1 MPLWEETCRGHREH
15 EIAFSW
21 ILTYGT
27 VLQQVAVLVVQQQV
41 RDRYKLVIR
50 RAEIKSNRRTDAIPL
65 CGVLSPARAPWLLL
79 STSSCLWHLLPH
91 RPTVQP
97 FSAQGGDN
105 RDDVGV
111 PDATSQAVWASCE
124 IEVAEERYETLLTR
138 FVAMKARC

>member
-27 VLQQVAVLVVQQQV
+27 VRQQVAVLVVQQQV

-79 STSSCLWHLLPH
+79 SASSCLWHLLPH

-105 RDDVGV
+105 REMWAYLTQPPKLYGQVV
-111 PDATSQAVWASCE
+111 RLKSQKKG
-124 IEVAEERYETLLTR
+124 TR
-138 FVAMKARC
+138 HCSPALWP